1 MTTTEAH
8 NLDLFEGRTQHQLS
22 QIDRI
27 STQLSVAA
35 GKLITRQGTRGKEC
49 FVIADGT
56 VVVERD
62 GEPVAE
68 VGAGGIIGEIALIDG
83 THRERTA
90 TSRALTDCTVLIFSV
105 QEFRDLVHEH
115 PTVAARIERTAV
127 TRLGVDHSWTGS
139 PDHGWV

>member
-1 MTTTEAH
+1 MTTPEAH
-8 NLDLFEGRTQHQLS
+8 HLDLFEGCSQHQLS

-90 TSRALTDCTVLIFSV
+90 TSRALTDCTVLVFSV
-105 QEFRDLVHEH
+105 QEFRELVHEH
-115 PTVAARIERTAV
+115 PTIAARIERTAV
-127 TRLGVDHSWTGS
+127 KRLVADQNSTES
-139 PDHGWV
+139 PDHGRV